1 MKKLCLILWKTD
13 IIYIERGCPDP
24 SKKKK
29 KKIVVGINSFTFFIC
44 LKPFMPANTQENGT
58 INCNLWFFR
67 DPISTLFIVYN
78 ENRLFHMPTGDVS
91 FGAFPMME
99 MKAKGNPLIGL
110 PTPQKD

>member
-1 MKKLCLILWKTD
+1 
-13 IIYIERGCPDP
+13 
-24 SKKKK
+24 
-29 KKIVVGINSFTFFIC
+29 
-44 LKPFMPANTQENGT
+44 MPANTQENGT